1 MARTILITGCSDG
14 GLGAALAAQFH
25 QHGDRVLATARNPA
39 KMESLKKLGIETLT
53 LDVLSDDSIRAC
65 VKEVSALTGG
75 SLDMLV
81 NNAGAGYG
89 MPILDASMDE
99 IERLYRLNVLSVLR
113 VTQLFFPLLRAAAPG
128 STVVNQTSVASTMG
142 LPWQG
147 AYNSSKAAIASFSET
162 MRLEFQPFGIKVI
175 DLKTGAVKTP
185 FFENMAQQHTAGLP
199 EDSVYM
205 PIKDKVQKIMDG
217 DFGGMEIQDV
227 NKWAKNV
234 AGDLS
239 KRHPAAQIWRGT
251 SATMAWIG
259 TFMPVGTFDSMVRK
273 LTGTDILEKKLK
285 EEEGSKKAR

>member
-14 GLGAALAAQFH
+14 GLGAALAIQFH

-53 LDVLSDDSIRAC
+53 LDVLSDESIRAC
-65 VKEVSALTGG
+65 VKEASALTGG
-75 SLDMLV
+75 SLDMLI
-81 NNAGAGYG
+81 NNAGAGYS
-89 MPILDASMDE
+89 MPILDSSMDE

-128 STVVNQTSVASTMG
+128 STIVNQTSVASTMG

-147 AYNSSKAAIASFSET
+147 AYNSSKAAIANFSET

-185 FFENMAQQHTAGLP
+185 FFENAAQRYTASLP
-199 EDSVYM
+199 ENSVYA
-205 PIKDKVQKIMDG
+205 PIKDEVEKVMNG
-217 DFGGMEIQDV
+217 DFGSMEPQDV

-234 AGDLS
+234 IGDLS
-239 KRHPAAQIWRGT
+239 KRTPSAHIWRGT
-251 SATMAWIG
+251 SATLAWIG
-259 TFMPVGTFDSMVRK
+259 TFLPVGTFDSMVRK
-273 LTGTDILEKKLK
+273 LTGTGILEKKLK
-285 EEEGSKKAR
+285 EEEGSKKAS

>member
-1 MARTILITGCSDG
+1 
-14 GLGAALAAQFH
+14 
-25 QHGDRVLATARNPA
+25 
-39 KMESLKKLGIETLT
+39 
-53 LDVLSDDSIRAC
+53 
-65 VKEVSALTGG
+65 
-75 SLDMLV
+75 
-81 NNAGAGYG
+81 
-89 MPILDASMDE
+89 MDE

-147 AYNSSKAAIASFSET
+147 AYNSSKAAIANFSET

-205 PIKDKVQKIMDG
+205 PIKDKVEKVMNG
-217 DFGGMEIQDV
+217 DFGSMEPQDV

-234 AGDLS
+234 VGDLS
-239 KRHPAAQIWRGT
+239 KRTPSAHIWRGT
-251 SATMAWIG
+251 SATLAWIG

-273 LTGTDILEKKLK
+273 LTGTGILEQKLK
-285 EEEGSKKAR
+285 EEGGSKKA